1 MVIHPKTLDRAVK
14 LITKFEGVETEAYQD
29 PQGIATICTG
39 LTKYPN
45 GDIVRIGDVCKASI
59 CYQYTKDLIQ
69 EESLEYIKN
78 IPGWERLG
86 HRRQASLL
94 SFGWNKGFSVYKTEE
109 FEPIQAILKASI
121 DYPERYEEMSEVLSL
136 YATDQGQESAA
147 LLNRRSIEG
156 SEWDKESVKSLYFRA
171 KRDTYLKKAALDY
184 IWLADQAKK
193 KIEEDEIIQ
202 VSQSREIPNDLHN
215 WLWIYGISGEW
226 AVYMP
231 DLELLTSDIS
241 TCVDIDWTDLNYP
254 LGKYLTVGE
263 VIQYDPRNA
272 PEKSS
277 LEAERLLRLAEE
289 FNAVREA
296 WNGPLWVTGGF
307 RLEPF
312 NREIGGV
319 ANSIHSRGEGLDICP
334 GREDIHH
341 LFNWLKGRWTGKI
354 DYQPDHGYLTLDI
367 SNNGGFVGI
376 R

>member
-86 HRRQASLL
+86 HGRQASLL
-94 SFGWNKGFSVYKTEE
+94 SFGWNKGFGVYKTEE

-226 AVYMP
+226 GHNPLPWQEENEIKTRNCWCGKSNCIEKFVSGPAIEKEFEDYKES
-231 DLELLTSDIS
+231 LEKFKNS
-241 TCVDIDWTDLNYP
+241 IDKLKEQDLN
-254 LGKYLTVGE
+254 E
-263 VIQYDPRNA
+263 
-272 PEKSS
+272 
-277 LEAERLLRLAEE
+277 
-289 FNAVREA
+289 
-296 WNGPLWVTGGF
+296 
-307 RLEPF
+307 
-312 NREIGGV
+312 
-319 ANSIHSRGEGLDICP
+319 
-334 GREDIHH
+334 
-341 LFNWLKGRWTGKI
+341 
-354 DYQPDHGYLTLDI
+354 
-367 SNNGGFVGI
+367 
-376 R
+376 